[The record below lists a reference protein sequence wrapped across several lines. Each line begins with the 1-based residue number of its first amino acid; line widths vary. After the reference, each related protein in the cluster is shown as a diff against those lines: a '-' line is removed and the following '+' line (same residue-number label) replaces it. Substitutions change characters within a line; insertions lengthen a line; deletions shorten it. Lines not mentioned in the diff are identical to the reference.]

1 MNYKDIAEL
10 LFPSISSTVADLEKE
25 FPLRNLP
32 KNACVTRFAPSP
44 TGFLH
49 IGSLYVSLI
58 SSTLAKQSGGVFY
71 LRIEDTDKKREV
83 QGGVSQIINTLKD
96 YKINFDEGAVEDK
109 KDFGKYGPYYQSE
122 RKRIYQICAKEL
134 VSRGLAYPCFC
145 TTEELEQTRILQ
157 EQNKE
162 AIGYYGKF
170 AKCRDLSFETI
181 KEKLNRGESFVIRY
195 NSSLDE
201 TPNAICNDLVKG
213 KIEFPTNQS
222 DTIILKS
229 DGLPTYHFAHIVD
242 DHFMRTTHVIR
253 GDEWLSSYPVHEQLF
268 RAMNFTLPNYIHIA
282 PIMKN
287 DGNSKRKLSKRKDS
301 EAVVSYY
308 NELGYPIESVLDYL
322 MNIANSSFEDW
333 RKQNPLA
340 DLIDFKFKISNLP
353 KAGALFD
360 LVKLSSVSKNIISN
374 FTEAECIN
382 RIKIWAK
389 KYEPDFYDYIQ
400 NNEEIFEK
408 SIPLWKGNAK
418 RPRKDIAK
426 WQDLT
431 QNLSYLYKPSKAIEN
446 YEFDEFLNIKKANIF
461 IDNYATIIDFSLDST
476 QWFNQIKEL
485 ASQLNYCTD
494 MKEYKINPSDY
505 KGSIADM
512 CALLRIIL
520 TGKKDG
526 PDLYTLLQLM
536 GLDLFNKRV
545 AEFKN
550 KFNLK

>member
-10 LFPSISSTVADLEKE
+10 LFPSVNGTIADLEKE
-25 FPLRNLP
+25 FPIRNL
-32 KNACVTRFAPSP
+32 KKEACVTRFAPSP

-58 SSTLAKQSGGVFY
+58 SSTLAKQSDGVFY

-83 QGGVSQIINTLKD
+83 EGGVSQIINTLKD
-96 YKINFDEGAVEDK
+96 YKIIFDEGAIDENK
-109 KDFGKYGPYYQSE
+109 ELGEYGPYHQSK
-122 RKRIYQICAKEL
+122 RKRIYQTCAKEL
-134 VSRGLAYPCFC
+134 VSHGLAYPCFC
-145 TTEELEQTRILQ
+145 TTEELDQNRILQ
-157 EQNKE
+157 EQHKE

-170 AKCRDLSFETI
+170 AKCRDLTLETI
-181 KEKLNRGESFVIRY
+181 KEKLNRGETFVIRY
-195 NSSLDE
+195 NSFLDK
-201 TPNAICNDLVKG
+201 TPTAICNDLVKG

-229 DGLPTYHFAHIVD
+229 GGLPTYHFAHIVD

-268 RAMNFTLPNYIHIA
+268 RAIGFALPNYIHIA

-301 EAVVSYY
+301 EAIVSYY

-333 RKQNPLA
+333 RKNNPLA
-340 DLIDFKFKISNLP
+340 NLIDFKFKISNLP

-360 LVKLSSVSKNIISN
+360 LIKLNSVSKNIISN
-374 FTEAECIN
+374 FTEEECLN
-382 RIKIWAK
+382 RIKTWSE
-389 KYEPDFYDYIQ
+389 KYEPEFYDYIQ
-400 NNEEIFEK
+400 NNEEVFKK
-408 SIPLWKGNAK
+408 SIPLWKGNQK

-431 QNLSYLYKPSKAIEN
+431 LNLSYLYKPSNAIED
-446 YEFDEFLNIKKANIF
+446 YELDEFLSEQKANIF
-461 IDNYATIIDFSLDST
+461 IDKYKKIIDFSFDQT

-485 ASQLNYCTD
+485 ASQLNYCCD
-494 MKEYKINPSDY
+494 IKEYKKNPSEY
-505 KGSIADM
+505 EGSIADM

-526 PDLYTLLQLM
+526 PDLYSLLQLM

-545 AEFKN
+545 ACFKN
-550 KFNLK
+550 NFA